1 MMNSTPKS
9 VANSEEL
16 LDLVASTL
24 ELDRKLLTA
33 DLTIEEIGADSLDVL
48 KLTYAIEQKYRINL
62 SAYSHADIGSID
74 SLLNLLQIEIAK
86 QSKP

>member
-1 MMNSTPKS
+1 
-9 VANSEEL
+9 VANSEDL

-24 ELDRKLLTA
+24 ELDRKLLTP

-62 SAYSHADIGSID
+62 SAYSHADIR
-74 SLLNLLQIEIAK
+74 SLDGLLSLLQIEIAK